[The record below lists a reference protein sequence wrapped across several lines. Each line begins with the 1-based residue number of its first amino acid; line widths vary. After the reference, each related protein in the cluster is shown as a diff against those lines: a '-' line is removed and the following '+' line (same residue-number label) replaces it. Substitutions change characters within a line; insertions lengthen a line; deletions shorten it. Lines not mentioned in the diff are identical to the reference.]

1 MVRRNLAI
9 ALVLL
14 ATFSL
19 LAAAGDDKN
28 AGNQTVCPVMGNPI
42 NKEVYTDY
50 QGYRIF
56 FCCEGCIEKFK
67 EDAAANLEKMKA
79 DGVEPMKLAAQTTC
93 PLTGNP
99 IDKDVFVDHEG
110 MRVYLCCPGCA
121 EKGGSG
127 QVPEGH
133 RRQGRDP

>member
-50 QGYRIF
+50 
-56 FCCEGCIEKFK
+56 
-67 EDAAANLEKMKA
+67 NLEKMKA

-110 MRVYLCCPGCA
+110 MRVYLCCPACTEKFKADPDKYLKVIADKGETPEILKKEEA
-121 EKGGSG
+121 EKK
-127 QVPEGH
+127 
-133 RRQGRDP
+133 